1 MIISSS
7 GMAEAGRIVHHLYNN
22 IENPNN
28 IILIV
33 GYNAEHTLGRKIV
46 EGVNPVKILGD
57 EKQLNAKVIVL
68 NSLSAHADSNEI
80 VNYMNNMNKN
90 LLKGIYLI
98 HGDYDQQLKLKDR
111 LLDEGFNNI
120 EIPAKG
126 DVYKL
131 F

>member
-1 MIISSS
+1 
-7 GMAEAGRIVHHLYNN
+7 
-22 IENPNN
+22 
-28 IILIV
+28 
-33 GYNAEHTLGRKIV
+33 
-46 EGVNPVKILGD
+46 
-57 EKQLNAKVIVL
+57 
-68 NSLSAHADSNEI
+68 
-80 VNYMNNMNKN
+80 MNNMNKN
-90 LLKGIYLI
+90 RLKGIYLI